1 MRASPTGSK
10 SASRPSPASRV
21 ELDGKRAIVTGG
33 GTGVGR
39 ETALELARRGCSV
52 LINYSRSRAEAEATA
67 SEIEALGVG
76 AVAMLADVA
85 DDAACRAMVGRATD
99 GFGGLD
105 VLVNNA
111 GTTRFIEW
119 NDLEAVRTED
129 WERIFAV
136 NLRGVF
142 QCIRAART
150 ALAGQ
155 GGGEIVNVASLAGI
169 SGGGSSIP
177 YATSKAAVI
186 ALTQGLAPTL
196 GPEIRIN
203 AVAPGFITG
212 RWLGRGL
219 GDAYEPVK
227 DLMSQRAPAGRVCD
241 PSDVA
246 AAIVALIAGSDM
258 VSGQTV
264 VVDGG
269 VHAVGPLSL

>member
-1 MRASPTGSK
+1 M
-10 SASRPSPASRV
+10 
-21 ELDGKRAIVTGG
+21 ELAGKAAIVTGG

-52 LINYSRSRAEAEATA
+52 LINYSRSRDEAEATA
-67 SEIEALGVG
+67 SEVEALGQSCI
-76 AVAMLADVA
+76 AMLADVA
-85 DDAACRAMVGRATD
+85 DDEACRAMVERAVADFGR
-99 GFGGLD
+99 LD

-111 GTTRFIEW
+111 GTTRFIAW
-119 NDLEAVRTED
+119 DDLEAVQTED
-129 WERIFAV
+129 WENIYAV

-150 ALAGQ
+150 ALADA
-155 GGGEIVNVASLAGI
+155 GGGEVVNVASLAGI

-186 ALTQGLAPTL
+186 SLTQGLAPTL
-196 GPEIRIN
+196 GPEVRIN

-212 RWLGRGL
+212 RWLGQGL

-227 DLMSQRAPAGRVCD
+227 ELMSQRTPAGRVCD
-241 PSDVA
+241 PVDVA
-246 AAIVALIAGSDM
+246 VAIVSLVAGSDM

-269 VHAVGPLSL
+269 IHTVGPLAL